1 MKCSG
6 GGVSRKQRHKLYFS
20 FCAHCWRGSRRN
32 VAEIQEWLL
41 ILTST
46 SVKVMAVA
54 VSRDLSVQVLED
66 QNTVK
71 LTDRQQYLHDAK
83 QCGQSKCIG
92 VSQVVLGL
100 MIMSYAIPLHFIN
113 HTEVVYLGVPWWS
126 GLVFITAGVVAIILD
141 KHCTTRTE
149 IPSDRGPPFISQ
161 VWKQFCSALDARVSL
176 TSGYH
181 PQTNGQTERM
191 NQELEATLL
200 CLTSDNPAEWS
211 KYLPWVEYAHN
222 SHVSAVTGPSPF
234 EVTLGYQPPLFPAD
248 ERELSVTSV
257 RHHIRRCKNIW
268 SNAVKALHRSVEQNR
283 KYADR

>member
-141 KHCTTRTE
+141 KHCTTRT
-149 IPSDRGPPFISQ
+149 
-161 VWKQFCSALDARVSL
+161 
-176 TSGYH
+176 TS
-181 PQTNGQTERM
+181 
-191 NQELEATLL
+191 
-200 CLTSDNPAEWS
+200 
-211 KYLPWVEYAHN
+211 
-222 SHVSAVTGPSPF
+222 PSPQQVKRCCLELPDLLQSKKVVDVCTCHF
-234 EVTLGYQPPLFPAD
+234 VYALFSHD
-248 ERELSVTSV
+248 YFVSHNILSLHTFRFSWDPV
-257 RHHIRRCKNIW
+257 R
-268 SNAVKALHRSVEQNR
+268 
-283 KYADR
+283 DF

>member
-141 KHCTTRTE
+141 KHCTTRTVRRPQSGTGRLGLDQE
-149 IPSDRGPPFISQ
+149 YQEEELAFTQVGRSFFDITQSTTSQ
-161 VWKQFCSALDARVSL
+161 TML
-176 TSGYH
+176 SG
-181 PQTNGQTERM
+181 
-191 NQELEATLL
+191 A
-200 CLTSDNPAEWS
+200 S
-211 KYLPWVEYAHN
+211 
-222 SHVSAVTGPSPF
+222 
-234 EVTLGYQPPLFPAD
+234 
-248 ERELSVTSV
+248 
-257 RHHIRRCKNIW
+257 
-268 SNAVKALHRSVEQNR
+268 
-283 KYADR
+283 

>member
-149 IPSDRGPPFISQ
+149 DPKVVPGDWVLIKSIKRKNWHSPKWEGPF
-161 VWKQFCSALDARVSL
+161 L
-176 TSGYH
+176 TS
-181 PQTNGQTERM
+181 
-191 NQELEATLL
+191 
-200 CLTSDNPAEWS
+200 
-211 KYLPWVEYAHN
+211 
-222 SHVSAVTGPSPF
+222 PSPQQVKRCCLELPDLLQSKKVVDVCTCHF
-234 EVTLGYQPPLFPAD
+234 VYALFSHD
-248 ERELSVTSV
+248 YFVSHNILSLHTFRFSWDPV
-257 RHHIRRCKNIW
+257 R
-268 SNAVKALHRSVEQNR
+268 
-283 KYADR
+283 DF

>member
-141 KHCTTRTE
+141 KHCTTRTVTE
-149 IPSDRGPPFISQ
+149 TFPLLQRDDLSIDAGSFSSDDPVDDSF
-161 VWKQFCSALDARVSL
+161 V
-176 TSGYH
+176 TS
-181 PQTNGQTERM
+181 
-191 NQELEATLL
+191 
-200 CLTSDNPAEWS
+200 
-211 KYLPWVEYAHN
+211 
-222 SHVSAVTGPSPF
+222 PSPQQVKRCCLELPDLLQSKKVVDVCTCHF
-234 EVTLGYQPPLFPAD
+234 VYALFSHD
-248 ERELSVTSV
+248 YFVSHNILSLHTFRFSWDPV
-257 RHHIRRCKNIW
+257 R
-268 SNAVKALHRSVEQNR
+268 
-283 KYADR
+283 DF